1 LELLTQSGITV
12 HRLKDV
18 VKQLKAG
25 DMPIEGAAGAHL
37 LDLVALG
44 AL

>member
-1 LELLTQSGITV
+1 
-12 HRLKDV
+12 V

-25 DMPIEGAAGAHL
+25 GLPIAGAAGAHL

-44 AL
+44 TE